1 MVEMAASASA
11 SLAAGSLAAIVP
23 GAGSW
28 RNEAFRVPPSS
39 VNSVDMPPDSMARH
53 MVDSPAPGS
62 STALRS
68 LKTVIATR
76 PMRTSLG
83 RRWGNRVNEGLTG
96 KRLQGGEP
104 ESCLRSSR
112 SDFAP
117 ARRRRPPH
125 SESPLWLLYTRAS
138 ETRSNA
144 TGRKTGAAP
153 NDTRQ
158 RVRITRR
165 CARLLVESDAQTIL
179 GPPRHRRDPQ

>member
-1 MVEMAASASA
+1 MASA
-11 SLAAGSLAAIVP
+11 LATGGPFGGQLTRC
-23 GAGSW
+23 W
-28 RNEAFRVPPSS
+28 RPTTLPVFSCQKRFGPLHPPLPDCHSS
-39 VNSVDMPPDSMARH
+39 H
-53 MVDSPAPGS
+53 E
-62 STALRS
+62 
-68 LKTVIATR
+68 
-76 PMRTSLG
+76 TSLG
-83 RRWGNRVNEGLTG
+83 RRWSNRVNEGLTG

>member
-83 RRWGNRVNEGLTG
+83 RRWGNRVNEGLTA
-96 KRLQGGEP
+96 KRLQGGRP
-104 ESCLRSSR
+104 ERAGRCGAETPCHLPRQRGMTVVHPSS
-112 SDFAP
+112 SIIIQ
-117 ARRRRPPH
+117 RRPLL
-125 SESPLWLLYTRAS
+125 SSKWLWCELR
-138 ETRSNA
+138 
-144 TGRKTGAAP
+144 
-153 NDTRQ
+153 
-158 RVRITRR
+158 
-165 CARLLVESDAQTIL
+165 
-179 GPPRHRRDPQ
+179 